1 MVATERIA
9 ASAQID
15 PTHAPGGINATL
27 SNSGLLGLRV
37 RPNIILIS
45 SAVLQGS

>member
-1 MVATERIA
+1 MVAPERVA
-9 ASAQID
+9 ACAQID
-15 PTHAPGGINATL
+15 PTHAPGGISATL

-37 RPNIILIS
+37 RSNIILIS